1 MVHENRRK
9 FHRTWRKSPLFASS
23 RAKTRREPDAGIP
36 SGATSGGSLVATAV
50 SRAPLALCLTLRC
63 VSSTRPL
70 TRRLQVRILCSATL
84 VFGDCKSVSAQ
95 SNQESTCMKQ
105 SSLTT
110 GVVQGMILTF
120 QQDGGEVT
128 AEIGSAAWFR
138 WLEQATSFTFRD
150 DAGHFTAHK
159 THAGNQRGGS
169 YWRATRRSQ
178 RRLASYY
185 LGASAGLTAEHLRL
199 AAHALSAGA
208 GADHLERGEASTM
221 PHDRLALPA
230 RPVQ

>member
-1 MVHENRRK
+1 
-9 FHRTWRKSPLFASS
+9 
-23 RAKTRREPDAGIP
+23 
-36 SGATSGGSLVATAV
+36 
-50 SRAPLALCLTLRC
+50 
-63 VSSTRPL
+63 
-70 TRRLQVRILCSATL
+70 
-84 VFGDCKSVSAQ
+84 
-95 SNQESTCMKQ
+95 MKQ

-120 QQDGGEVT
+120 QQDGSEVK

-230 RPVQ
+230 RPVQGSGLAPPPGATDRAARW